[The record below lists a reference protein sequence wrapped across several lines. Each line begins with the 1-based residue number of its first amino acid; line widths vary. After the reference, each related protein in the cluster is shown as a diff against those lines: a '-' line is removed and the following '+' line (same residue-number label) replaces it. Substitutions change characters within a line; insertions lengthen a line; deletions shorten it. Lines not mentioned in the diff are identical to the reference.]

1 MTTRANNRPRALLV
15 ENGSSTKFHLLVGR
29 DDRGMLQ
36 FVCEQAP
43 LLTLKSHGSPVRC
56 PICGAQD
63 PLKITTE

>member
-1 MTTRANNRPRALLV
+1 MTTRVNNQPRALLV
-15 ENGSSTKFHLLVGR
+15 ENGSSAKFHLLVGR

-43 LLTLKSHGSPVRC
+43 LLTLKSHGSPIRC